1 MSNARRAGTKPMQ
14 NENGPSVEKMFE
26 EVAMQGVG
34 SGDGLAELKRELA
47 DAVREYEVALMRNP
61 MDEEEIRRAV
71 DKCVN
76 ARKQFNAANVEI
88 SHDRNVKRP

>member
-1 MSNARRAGTKPMQ
+1 MSKTIEDYETEAVDQQHLVLPLRHDR
-14 NENGPSVEKMFE
+14 
-26 EVAMQGVG
+26 
-34 SGDGLAELKRELA
+34 DGLAELKRELA

-76 ARKQFNAANVEI
+76 ARKQFNAANTEE
-88 SHDRNVKRP
+88 SNV

>member
-1 MSNARRAGTKPMQ
+1 MQ

-76 ARKQFNAANVEI
+76 ARKQFNAANTGDDRRGV
-88 SHDRNVKRP
+88 SHVRSGPSLGS